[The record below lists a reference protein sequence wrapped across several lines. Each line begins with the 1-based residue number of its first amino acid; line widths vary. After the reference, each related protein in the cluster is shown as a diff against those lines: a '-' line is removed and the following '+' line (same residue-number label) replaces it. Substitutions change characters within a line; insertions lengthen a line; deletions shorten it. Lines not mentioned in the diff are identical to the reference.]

1 MAYLNVAYVSP
12 NAMNDLVL
20 WSITGATRTAAAVT
34 PREGVTH
41 STSVAVAHRARTATG
56 PKKHPASRAASPPAA
71 PHPGCARAAAT
82 RTGVPPATDPRA
94 GEMAAATRALDPL
107 SRSPPSTY
115 ATRRSMETSI
125 EPSSDVNARAGGIS
139 HATSAEL
146 TA

>member
-41 STSVAVAHRARTATG
+41 STSVAVAHRARTAVG
-56 PKKHPASRAASPPAA
+56 PKKHPASRAAAAGGAPARVR
-71 PHPGCARAAAT
+71 ARRRDAHG
-82 RTGVPPATDPRA
+82 RPASHGPARGRD
-94 GEMAAATRALDPL
+94 GGGDSQV

-125 EPSSDVNARAGGIS
+125 EPSSEFINARAGGIS

>member
-41 STSVAVAHRARTATG
+41 STSVAVAHRARTAVG

-71 PHPGCARAAAT
+71 PQPGCARAAAT

-94 GEMAAATRALDPL
+94 GEICGFAATRA
-107 SRSPPSTY
+107 
-115 ATRRSMETSI
+115 
-125 EPSSDVNARAGGIS
+125 
-139 HATSAEL
+139 
-146 TA
+146 

>member
-1 MAYLNVAYVSP
+1 MAYLNVAYVPP

-41 STSVAVAHRARTATG
+41 STSVAVAHRARTAVG
-56 PKKHPASRAASPPAA
+56 PKKHPRSRAAAA
-71 PHPGCARAAAT
+71 GGAQPGCARAAAT

-94 GEMAAATRALDPL
+94 GEMAAATLKV

-125 EPSSDVNARAGGIS
+125 EPSSEFINARAGGIS